1 MRPSRFPARLRR
13 LLLAAGSWLA
23 VVQAAAAL
31 EVQVSREAL
40 PDEGPLLGL
49 ALLELDGPEAFG
61 GLSALLWHEPDRL
74 LLASDRGRLFDAR
87 LHRDEA
93 GALADLS
100 EWRSHEVPLPG
111 GWRRDVEGLALGA
124 GQLLVSIEAPPHV
137 VRFEGPP
144 TAPRGVAS
152 YFTREDLGFA
162 RNAGFEALVDL
173 PGADWLAVAETADAR
188 GHLAFTRAGG
198 RLRYVAADGFAPT
211 GADRLGDRLFFV
223 ERRISLLG
231 GWQAR
236 VTCLEVDAVG
246 DGATLVPRELARL
259 DARHG
264 VDNMEGIAVRAFG
277 DDLELLLVSD
287 DNQTP
292 FQRTV
297 LLHFRWAGAASGG
310 CGP

>member
-1 MRPSRFPARLRR
+1 MPPSSLRARLAG
-13 LLLAAGSWLA
+13 LALAGL
-23 VVQAAAAL
+23 AAAL
-31 EVQVSREAL
+31 PAPVRGLEVTATATPLSSA
-40 PDEGPLLGL
+40 GPLDGL
-49 ALLELDGPEAFG
+49 VRLELDGPHLLG
-61 GLSALLWHEPDRL
+61 GLSALLWYDPDTL
-74 LLASDRGRLFDAR
+74 LVASDRGRLFRAR
-87 LHRDEA
+87 PVRDEA
-93 GALADLS
+93 GALADLVD
-100 EWRSHEVPLPG
+100 WTVRPVPLPG
-111 GWRRDVEGLALGA
+111 GWSLDVEGLALGE
-124 GQLLVSIEAPPHV
+124 GQLLASIEAPPHV
-137 VRFEGPP
+137 VRFEGAP
-144 TAPRGVAS
+144 TAPEGVAS

-173 PGADWLAVAETADAR
+173 PGADWLAVAETADAG

-236 VTCLEVDAVG
+236 VTCLEVAAVG
-246 DGATLVPRELARL
+246 DGATLAPRELARL

-264 VDNMEGIAVRAFG
+264 VDNMEGIAVRAFD